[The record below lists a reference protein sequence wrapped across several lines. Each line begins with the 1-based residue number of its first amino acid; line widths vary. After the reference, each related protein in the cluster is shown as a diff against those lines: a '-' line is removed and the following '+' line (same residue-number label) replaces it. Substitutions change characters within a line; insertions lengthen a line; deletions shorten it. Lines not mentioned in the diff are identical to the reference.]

1 MRHEL
6 TPLTIVFVLIAT
18 SVHGIFLLK
27 REMLFDN
34 RHFRTLLKIAT
45 GLFLLYYLLRV
56 FDIKTRNMEMMQVP
70 FIALLIFVSMKF
82 MYNKIYDED
91 PEDTYMSGDFS
102 EMKDGI
108 FNALF
113 WVIGLIVPII
123 LVSKVLNW

>member
-27 REMLFDN
+27 REILFDN
-34 RHFRTLLKIAT
+34 RHFRTLLKIST
-45 GLFLLYYLLRV
+45 VLFLLYYLLRV

-82 MYNKIYDED
+82 IYNKIYDED

-113 WVIGLIVPII
+113 WMIGLIVPII